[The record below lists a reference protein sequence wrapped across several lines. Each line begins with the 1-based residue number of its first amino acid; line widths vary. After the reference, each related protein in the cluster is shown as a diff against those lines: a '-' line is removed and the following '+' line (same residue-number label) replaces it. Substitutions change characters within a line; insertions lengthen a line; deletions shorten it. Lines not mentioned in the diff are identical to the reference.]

1 MAPRKSKP
9 EAQAVDVRGQI
20 KVSLGGADYM
30 LRPSHEAIEAIESTL
45 GRSLMELAQQAL
57 AGTLKIADLAIICAE
72 MMRAHGRANPD
83 AGPSYK
89 GAQAERLAGLIYEAS
104 PPTITARVAIVLMGA
119 VTGGYTAA
127 GEPKPAT

>member
-1 MAPRKSKP
+1 MMGRK
-9 EAQAVDVRGQI
+9 QADAGGVDVRGQI
-20 KVSLGGADYM
+20 KVSLGDADYL
-30 LRPSHEAIEAIESTL
+30 LRPSYAAIAAIEKTL

-57 AGTLKIADLAIICAE
+57 SGVLSIADLAIICAE
-72 MMRAHGRANPD
+72 MMRAHGRADPT

-89 GAQAERLAGLIYEAS
+89 GVQSERLAELIFEAS
-104 PPTITARVAIVLMGA
+104 PPAITARVAVVLMGA